1 MTVYIASLFLPYTI
15 DFQATELRHARR
27 KSSLSHTALDDHVIG
42 RLAEA
47 RQRRHNK
54 SLSLSLTPGATTED
68 EKIFKPYVSRS
79 AGEIPQADDPN
90 GPGLSEPRT
99 ISWGQSRKFN
109 QPRST
114 AHVHPE
120 PSILRASDTGDDLNS
135 QLCDEVLETP
145 DSEEDHGS
153 PRALLSVD
161 AWVVKAAEQGN
172 GGLRNAVYA
181 AEEAG
186 ILTDKM
192 WVGTLGMPT
201 DVLKDA
207 TRASIS
213 ETLEDEYESLT
224 VFVRDSEFDGHY
236 THFCRSVLWPAFH
249 YQMQESPRHTEYDD
263 YSWKQYVKVNE
274 AFANTIAARWRP
286 GDSIWV
292 HDYHLLLL
300 PQMLRQRIPQA
311 EIGFFMHAAFP
322 SSEVFRC
329 LNPRDALLNGLL
341 GSDFVG
347 FQTEEYCHHFLQTCS
362 RLLSLEVTV
371 GGVQLKDRF
380 VRVKSIP
387 IGIDPNALDDLRQ
400 TNEVKDWIANISS
413 RYSGKHLIVAR
424 DRLDAPGGIKQ
435 KLLAYELFLKK
446 YSKWRENVVL
456 IQIASASEMPELES
470 QISKVA
476 TRINSK
482 YSTLTHQPLVLLS
495 QDISYSQFLALMS
508 VAEIFMV
515 TSLREGMNLTSHDY
529 IHCQDGKVTPQLHGT
544 LILSEFTGS
553 ASIFHGHEFL
563 VNPWDYREVADA
575 INKALEISPE
585 QKQRNWE
592 FLLERK
598 SPHTAVAWCNSFK
611 TALAEAHSAQL
622 SRELSLVATLSV
634 DALKE
639 SYEKATKRL
648 FFLEDEGTITSA
660 STAFTA
666 TPSLLEALLR
676 DPKNLVY
683 ITSNKS
689 PEQIESQFAS
699 FSDKMGFIAENG
711 CFKREIGTTEWK
723 PLVDM
728 ERAKDWRNGIR
739 RVMQYYQERTD
750 GSVLEERRCLLTFWY
765 NNAQDPE
772 IAARQ
777 ASDLADMINGSRGSE
792 AIRVVLTE
800 GTVSVEPLD
809 ITKAKAAE
817 SVLEQL
823 PQTPDFLFVAGGS
836 RGDEALFR
844 WANRLHGEDRIPNVT
859 TVTVGSHATEATAVL
874 PTGMS
879 LADVVNIMTSSTVN
893 GANGHESP
901 VNGDNSSLSS

>member
-27 KSSLSHTALDDHVIG
+27 KHSLSHTPIADHVIG

-54 SLSLSLTPGATTED
+54 SLSLSLTPGATTDD

-114 AHVHPE
+114 AQVHPE
-120 PSILRASDTGDDLNS
+120 PSILRASDAGDDLNS
-135 QLCDEVLETP
+135 QFCDGVLETP

-161 AWVVKAAEQGN
+161 DWVVKAAEQGN

-201 DVLKDA
+201 DLLKDA

-224 VFVRDSEFDGHY
+224 VFVRD
-236 THFCRSVLWPAFH
+236 TFH

-286 GDSIWV
+286 GDSIWI

-300 PQMLRQRIPQA
+300 PQMLRQRLPQA

-387 IGIDPNALDDLRQ
+387 IGIDANALDGLRQ

-446 YSKWRENVVL
+446 YPKWRENVVL

-470 QISKVA
+470 QISKIA

-515 TSLREGMNLTSHDY
+515 TSLREGMNLTSQDY
-529 IHCQDGKVTPQLHGT
+529 IHCQDGKVTPQYHGS

-575 INKALEISPE
+575 INKALEMSPE
-585 QKQRNWE
+585 QKKRNWE
-592 FLLERK
+592 FLVERK
-598 SPHTAVAWCNSFK
+598 APHTAIAWCNSFK
-611 TALAEAHSAQL
+611 SALAEAHGAQL

-634 DALKE
+634 PTLKE

-648 FFLEDEGTITSA
+648 FFLEDEGAIASA
-660 STAFTA
+660 SLVSAA

-683 ITSNKS
+683 VTTNKS
-689 PEQIESQFAS
+689 PEQIEAGFAS
-699 FSDKMGFIAENG
+699 FSDKIGYIAENG
-711 CFKREIGTTEWK
+711 CFKREIGTTQWK

-739 RVMQYYQERTD
+739 RVIQYYQERTD

-792 AIRVVLTE
+792 AIRVVLTD

-817 SVLEQL
+817 SILEQL
-823 PQTPDFLFVAGGS
+823 PETPDFLFVAGGS

-844 WANRLHGEDRIPNVT
+844 WANRLHGEDKIPEVT

-879 LADVVNIMTSSTVN
+879 IADVVNTLTSSSVN
-893 GANGHESP
+893 GANGHEP
-901 VNGDNSSLSS
+901 TVNGDNPSPSS

>member
-1 MTVYIASLFLPYTI
+1 
-15 DFQATELRHARR
+15 
-27 KSSLSHTALDDHVIG
+27 
-42 RLAEA
+42 
-47 RQRRHNK
+47 
-54 SLSLSLTPGATTED
+54 
-68 EKIFKPYVSRS
+68 
-79 AGEIPQADDPN
+79 
-90 GPGLSEPRT
+90 
-99 ISWGQSRKFN
+99 
-109 QPRST
+109 
-114 AHVHPE
+114 
-120 PSILRASDTGDDLNS
+120 
-135 QLCDEVLETP
+135 
-145 DSEEDHGS
+145 
-153 PRALLSVD
+153 
-161 AWVVKAAEQGN
+161 
-172 GGLRNAVYA
+172 
-181 AEEAG
+181 
-186 ILTDKM
+186 
-192 WVGTLGMPT
+192 
-201 DVLKDA
+201 
-207 TRASIS
+207 
-213 ETLEDEYESLT
+213 
-224 VFVRDSEFDGHY
+224 
-236 THFCRSVLWPAFH
+236 
-249 YQMQESPRHTEYDD
+249 
-263 YSWKQYVKVNE
+263 
-274 AFANTIAARWRP
+274 
-286 GDSIWV
+286 
-292 HDYHLLLL
+292 
-300 PQMLRQRIPQA
+300 
-311 EIGFFMHAAFP
+311 
-322 SSEVFRC
+322 
-329 LNPRDALLNGLL
+329 
-341 GSDFVG
+341 
-347 FQTEEYCHHFLQTCS
+347 
-362 RLLSLEVTV
+362 
-371 GGVQLKDRF
+371 
-380 VRVKSIP
+380 
-387 IGIDPNALDDLRQ
+387 
-400 TNEVKDWIANISS
+400 
-413 RYSGKHLIVAR
+413 
-424 DRLDAPGGIKQ
+424 
-435 KLLAYELFLKK
+435 
-446 YSKWRENVVL
+446 
-456 IQIASASEMPELES
+456 MPELES

-529 IHCQDGKVTPQLHGT
+529 IHCQDGKVTPQFHGT

-598 SPHTAVAWCNSFK
+598 APHTAVAWCNSFK

-622 SRELSLVATLSV
+622 SRELSLVATLPG

-660 STAFTA
+660 NPAFTA

-676 DPKNLVY
+676 DSKNLVY
-683 ITSNKS
+683 VTSNKS
-689 PEQIESQFAS
+689 SEQIECQFAS
-699 FSDKMGFIAENG
+699 FSDKIGFIAENG

-792 AIRVVLTE
+792 AIRVVLTD
-800 GTVSVEPLD
+800 GSVSVEPLD

-817 SVLEQL
+817 SILEQL
-823 PQTPDFLFVAGGS
+823 SQTPDFLFVAGGS

-844 WANRLHGEDRIPNVT
+844 WANRLHGEDKIPSVT
-859 TVTVGSHATEATAVL
+859 TVTVGSHATEATSVL

-879 LADVVNIMTSSTVN
+879 IADVVNIMTSSSVNGAN
-893 GANGHESP
+893 GANGHEPP
-901 VNGDNSSLSS
+901 VNGDNSPPSS